1 MVAAEVSYEP
11 AGFGLCRWRGTC
23 GELQEI
29 GASAGT
35 INRGG
40 TGLIPIGDCGG
51 VSRSLR
57 LSRQSPVA
65 SRAKEVFMRH
75 SGHRRQS
82 SLRVELHARQMR
94 SWLTPSEQALWEL
107 IRGRRLG
114 VQFCRQVPVGRFI
127 VDFLAPAQRLVV
139 EVDGGY
145 HARRVVADE
154 RRDRVLRRLGYR
166 VLRLPA
172 ALVLSA
178 PAEAFALVAALLE

>member
-1 MVAAEVSYEP
+1 
-11 AGFGLCRWRGTC
+11 
-23 GELQEI
+23 
-29 GASAGT
+29 
-35 INRGG
+35 
-40 TGLIPIGDCGG
+40 
-51 VSRSLR
+51 
-57 LSRQSPVA
+57 
-65 SRAKEVFMRH
+65 
-75 SGHRRQS
+75 
-82 SLRVELHARQMR
+82 MR

-114 VQFCRQVPVGRFI
+114 VQFRRQVPIGRFI